1 MVLLQQVQKKL
12 HKIGTRLA
20 QASMDKVLW
29 ERRKRESLKAD
40 LTFSRKP
47 LGGSQTQQT
56 FVMIKPDGVARCL
69 TGEVIKR
76 LESQG
81 LKILAMKMLM
91 LDKGTAERLYSVHR
105 GKNFFEGLVEFV
117 TSGPVVTMILE
128 GENAV
133 SLVRKTIG
141 ATDPAKAE
149 PGTIRGDFGGGVMT
163 NIIHAADSPENA
175 KKEMETIFKPDE
187 IFRSQKPTACGIKKS
202 V

>member
-1 MVLLQQVQKKL
+1 M
-12 HKIGTRLA
+12 
-20 QASMDKVLW
+20 
-29 ERRKRESLKAD
+29 E
-40 LTFSRKP
+40 
-47 LGGSQTQQT
+47 QT
-56 FVMIKPDGVARCL
+56 FVMIKPDGVARGL

-81 LKILAMKMLM
+81 LKILAMKMLT
-91 LDKGTAERLYSVHR
+91 LDRRTAERLYDVHR
-105 GKNFFEGLVEFV
+105 GKAFFKGLVEFV

-133 SLVRKTIG
+133 SITRKMIG

-175 KKEMETIFKPDE
+175 KREMEIIFKPDE
-187 IFRSQKPTACGIKKS
+187 ILRSQKPRACEH
-202 V
+202 

>member
-1 MVLLQQVQKKL
+1 MGRKK
-12 HKIGTRLA
+12 KG
-20 QASMDKVLW
+20 KF
-29 ERRKRESLKAD
+29 EGSLI
-40 LTFSRKP
+40 FSRKP
-47 LGGSQTQQT
+47 SGGRQMEQT
-56 FVMIKPDGVARCL
+56 FVMIKPDGVARGL

-81 LKILAMKMLM
+81 LKILAMKMLT
-91 LDKGTAERLYSVHR
+91 LDKRTAERLYRVHR

-141 ATDPAKAE
+141 ATDPAKAK
-149 PGTIRGDFGGGVMT
+149 PGTIRGDFGGGVTT
-163 NIIHAADSPENA
+163 NIIHTADSLENA
-175 KKEMETIFKPDE
+175 KKEIEIIFEPDE
-187 IFRSQKPTACGIKKS
+187 ILRSQKPDACGVKKP

>member
-1 MVLLQQVQKKL
+1 MGKKKKEKL
-12 HKIGTRLA
+12 EG
-20 QASMDKVLW
+20 
-29 ERRKRESLKAD
+29 SLI
-40 LTFSRKP
+40 FSRKP
-47 LGGSQTQQT
+47 LRGSQMEQT
-56 FVMIKPDGVARCL
+56 FVMIKPDGVARGL

-91 LDKGTAERLYSVHR
+91 LDRRTAERLYDVHR
-105 GKNFFEGLVEFV
+105 GKPFFKELVEFV

-133 SLVRKTIG
+133 SLTRKMIG
-141 ATDPAKAE
+141 TTDPAKAE
-149 PGTIRGDFGGGVMT
+149 PGTLRGDFGGGVVT

-175 KKEMETIFKPDE
+175 KKEMEIIFKPDE
-187 IFRSQKPTACGIKKS
+187 ILRSQKPSACGIKKS

>member
-1 MVLLQQVQKKL
+1 M
-12 HKIGTRLA
+12 
-20 QASMDKVLW
+20 
-29 ERRKRESLKAD
+29 E
-40 LTFSRKP
+40 
-47 LGGSQTQQT
+47 QT
-56 FVMIKPDGVARCL
+56 FVMIKPDGVARGL

-76 LESQG
+76 LELQG

-91 LDKGTAERLYSVHR
+91 LDRRTAERLYDIHR
-105 GKNFFEGLVEFV
+105 GKPFFKKLVEFV

-133 SLVRKTIG
+133 SLAREMIG

-149 PGTIRGDFGGGVMT
+149 PGTIRGDFGGGVTT

-175 KKEMETIFKPDE
+175 KKEMEIIFKPHE
-187 IFRSQKPTACGIKKS
+187 ILRSQKPGAYGIKKS